1 MPTAVAKKKPAAKPS
16 KTSKTRKP
24 TKAEV
29 AEASESR
36 EIKILKMECGR
47 KFASWRKSN
56 PTATLGE
63 LLQFLERAQDELLSF
78 NGDDLLMEIEGELSD
93 AASALDWLQSF
104 NREAKICWIAG
115 VSFGAWISMQLLMR
129 RPEISGFIS
138 VAPLAKHYDFSF
150 LAPCPASGLFVN
162 GEKDTVTPPEAVHS
176 LVSKLKTQKGIAVEH
191 KVITGANHFFQDKIE
206 ELTKTCSTYLDKRL
220 AAEGQL

>member
-1 MPTAVAKKKPAAKPS
+1 MPEVIFSGPAGRIEARYSHS
-16 KTSKTRKP
+16 KAPGSPIAILLHPHP
-24 TKAEV
+24 TFGGTMNNPIV
-29 AEASESR
+29 HD
-36 EIKILKMECGR
+36 LYKMFQNRGFSVLRFNFRGVGR
-47 KFASWRKSN
+47 SQGIF
-56 PTATLGE
+56 E
-63 LLQFLERAQDELLSF
+63 
-78 NGDDLLMEIEGELSD
+78 NGAGELSD

-104 NREAKICWIAG
+104 NREAKRCWIAG

-162 GEKDTVTPPEAVHS
+162 GEKDTVTPPEAVHT

-191 KVITGANHFFQDKIE
+191 KVIGGANHFFQDKIE

>member
-1 MPTAVAKKKPAAKPS
+1 MYSGGLGYLGVDAAADLSVAI
-16 KTSKTRKP
+16 R
-24 TKAEV
+24 V
-29 AEASESR
+29 
-36 EIKILKMECGR
+36 
-47 KFASWRKSN
+47 
-56 PTATLGE
+56 ATLGRG
-63 LLQFLERAQDELLSF
+63 LPS
-78 NGDDLLMEIEGELSD
+78 
-93 AASALDWLQSF
+93 
-104 NREAKICWIAG
+104 
-115 VSFGAWISMQLLMR
+115 
-129 RPEISGFIS
+129 
-138 VAPLAKHYDFSF
+138 YDHFSF